1 MSQSLAQQL
10 AAEASW
16 PMRLAIRV
24 MAAGS
29 SPSPAATLGNHG
41 QGAVEVVGIVAA
53 ARTGP
58 G

>member
-10 AAEASW
+10 VAKASW

-24 MAAGS
+24 MAVVTEPG
-29 SPSPAATLGNHG
+29 AAALGNHG
-41 QGAVEVVGIVAA
+41 EGAVDQVAGIVAA
-53 ARTGP
+53 ARTGS